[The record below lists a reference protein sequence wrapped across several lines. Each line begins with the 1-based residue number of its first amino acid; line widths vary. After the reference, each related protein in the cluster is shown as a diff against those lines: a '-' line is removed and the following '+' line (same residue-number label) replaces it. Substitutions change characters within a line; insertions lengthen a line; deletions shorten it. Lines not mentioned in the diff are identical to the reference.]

1 MPNELELPLFPV
13 REMPARQTGPYLLA
27 DVVPSDFQKEMEDD
41 EHALSRR
48 LMRSDLWSHYVWNG
62 TTLTAPLMALWAA
75 ESNGLYTKHVPIAVI
90 ANDVNQ
96 NLLKRGRKPITD
108 NSVFSNLS
116 KAAKYLQAAFHIV
129 IQPNREDMNVSVL
142 DSGKTVDSLK
152 RWFGQINSRVKKIET
167 LTKHAEVSDF
177 KTLEAL
183 AGSSPTIESFKQI
196 SASLKSIGATN
207 E

>member
-1 MPNELELPLFPV
+1 M
-13 REMPARQTGPYLLA
+13 REMPAKQTGPYLL
-27 DVVPSDFQKEMEDD
+27 DKITPSDLKQEMSTDV
-41 EHALSRR
+41 HALSSR
-48 LMRSDLWSHYVWNG
+48 LMRCDLWDQYVWNG
-62 TTLTAPLMALWAA
+62 TSLTAPLMALRAA
-75 ESNGLYTKHVPIAVI
+75 EANGLYTDSVSIAI
-90 ANDVNQ
+90 IVNAV
-96 NLLKRGRKPITD
+96 NKDLLERGKKPITD
-108 NSVFSNLS
+108 NSVLSNLL